1 MAFMSFEPFFVAQN
15 ELIFFHIKELQK
27 KKTSKYCLYKLK
39 DERDEL
45 EYIGVLDELFKQ
57 NDELIL
63 AKRRNKIILFK
74 NFTQN
79 TDNFKE
85 ANLRSLLFLIL
96 CFVASAVFLV
106 FCFMNDFQMIDIGFF
121 VIFSLA
127 FILSLNNFLKIIKQI
142 SMLKMTKKEEI
153 QNFIDNSS

>member
-1 MAFMSFEPFFVAQN
+1 MAFMSFEPFFVARN
-15 ELIFFHIKELQK
+15 ELIFFHVKELQK
-27 KKTSKYCLYKLK
+27 KKTSKYCIYKLK
-39 DERDEL
+39 DDRKEL

-63 AKRRNKIILFK
+63 AKRMNKIILFK

-85 ANLRSLLFLIL
+85 ASLRSLLFLIL

-106 FCFMNDFQMIDIGFF
+106 FCFMNDFQMIDIFF
-121 VIFSLA
+121 FAVFTLA
-127 FILSLNNFLKIIKQI
+127 FILSLNNFLKITKQS
-142 SMLKMTKKEEI
+142 SMLKALKKEEI
-153 QNFIDNSS
+153 QAFIDKSD